1 MEKAMDEKNM
11 KTVWAITERTTNGT
25 TKSFWTKVG
34 VGFVNRDGSISLRL
48 DCIPISGTLQV
59 RDWEADRR
67 QEGAGGAEP
76 PVRPRPRAPAAP
88 TPDDALI

>member
-1 MEKAMDEKNM
+1 MDEKNM
-11 KTVWAITERTTNGT
+11 KIVWTITERTTNGA

-59 RDWEADRR
+59 REWEPMERR
-67 QEGAGGAEP
+67 QEGNASEP
-76 PVRPRPRAPAAP
+76 LARARPRAPTPAP
-88 TPDDALI
+88 AGDSLI

>member
-1 MEKAMDEKNM
+1 MEEKNM
-11 KTVWAITERTTNGT
+11 KTVWTITERTTNGA

-59 RDWEADRR
+59 REWEPMERR
-67 QEGAGGAEP
+67 QEGNASEP
-76 PVRPRPRAPAAP
+76 PARARPRAPTPAP
-88 TPDDALI
+88 AGDSLI

>member
-1 MEKAMDEKNM
+1 MDEKNM
-11 KTVWAITERTTNGT
+11 KIVWTITERTTNGA

-59 RDWEADRR
+59 REWEPMERR
-67 QEGAGGAEP
+67 QEGNANEP
-76 PVRPRPRAPAAP
+76 PGRARPRAPAPAP
-88 TPDDALI
+88 AGDALI